1 MPTETGGGGNFNDA
15 GRQNVVGTF
24 SAAWEEE
31 TAEAVVLM
39 YEYGKEIRVK
49 SNRQI
54 SLHSHSFFLRRH

>member
-15 GRQNVVGTF
+15 RRQNVVGTF

-39 YEYGKEIRVK
+39 QEYEQEIREK
-49 SNRQI
+49 NNRQI
-54 SLHSHSFFLRRH
+54 SLHSHSFFLRHY